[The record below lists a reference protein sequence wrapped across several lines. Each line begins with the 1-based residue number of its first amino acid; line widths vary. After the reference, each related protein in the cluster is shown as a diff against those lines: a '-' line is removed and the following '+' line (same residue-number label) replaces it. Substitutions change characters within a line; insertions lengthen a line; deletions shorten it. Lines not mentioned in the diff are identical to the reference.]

1 MGTIKV
7 TLVPQM
13 SKVFHRI
20 LLLIAVD
27 IEELEILYFRHP
39 VLEVKEKE
47 ET

>member
-1 MGTIKV
+1 MGTTKV
-7 TLVPQM
+7 TLVSQM

-27 IEELEILYFRHP
+27 IEELEILYFQQP
-39 VLEVKEKE
+39 VLEVEEKE